1 MAMRNKH
8 KEKRMAQEENPGAI
22 EGLRLRSVADQKGR
36 TGRLRGWSDSDDGGQ
51 VELKPKRKK
60 RRAVTTTLEHE
71 LEEGG
76 HFQAHATH
84 LGQPGTYEEEPVKV
98 RRKQVLELWLCPESC
113 SAVFDGD

>member
-22 EGLRLRSVADQKGR
+22 EGR